1 MSTNTVNEIP
11 DRIRSLIVGIYLEKP
26 IDEYPREEIAKLTP
40 KTINGIGKYYATK
53 LKRKAGIKTI
63 ADLATL
69 DYTKAKELGISQKL
83 LKKWTLSA
91 TIIHKFA
98 LSTEIPLSARRV
110 CFAGL
115 EAAGKTSIIKT
126 LQNQKTTPADL
137 PTQGVALEHLS
148 FLGLDI
154 SVWDLGG
161 QASFRNLYLDDPTHY
176 LARSMLLFFVLD
188 SQQEDLAPQ
197 ASLYLEDL
205 LIKLRYLKETPKIF
219 VVLHKVDP
227 ELDKE
232 VINRSIDHIIEKI
245 NPVLLKHGIRQR
257 AIRTSIFDVNGLVW
271 YFSRIFADISPISEI
286 LSDSLAFYSQT
297 HGLAASFL
305 ITESG
310 FIAAEWTEQ
319 IKDTRDK
326 VFLEVMEEIRKE
338 VYETAE
344 KRPHFSFISQIGGI
358 FITIDRIEFG
368 SINLFLCSISTE
380 PKSIDDPEME
390 KLHEE
395 IRPWIFNFFSIITT

>member
-1 MSTNTVNEIP
+1 MDN
-11 DRIRSLIVGIYLEKP
+11 YLEKP
-26 IDEYPREEIAKLTP
+26 IYEYPREEIANFTP
-40 KTINGIGKYYATK
+40 RSIIGIGKYYAAK
-53 LKRKAGIKTI
+53 LKRKAEVKTI
-63 ADLATL
+63 ADLANL
-69 DYTKAKELGISQKL
+69 DYTRAEELRISRKL
-83 LKKWTLSA
+83 LTKWTLSA
-91 TIIHKFA
+91 TIIYKFA
-98 LSTEIPLSARRV
+98 TSTEIPLSARRV
-110 CFAGL
+110 CVAGL

-176 LARSMLLFFVLD
+176 LARSMLLFFVID
-188 SQQEDLAPQ
+188 AQQEVLAPEAAQ
-197 ASLYLEDL
+197 YLDDL
-205 LIKLRYLKETPKIF
+205 LIKLKYLKETPKIF
-219 VVLHKVDP
+219 LVLHKYDP
-227 ELDKE
+227 DLDKN
-232 VINRSIDHIIEKI
+232 VLNRSIDQIIEQV
-245 NPVLLKHGIRQR
+245 NPILLKHSIRQR
-257 AIRTSIFDVNGLVW
+257 VLRTSIYNVHGLVW

-319 IKDTRDK
+319 IEETRDK

-338 VYETAE
+338 VYETEE
-344 KRPHFSFISQIGGI
+344 KRNHFSFISQIGGI